1 MKWIDYFSGM
11 ARYVSSKSKDPSTKV
26 GAVATMVGSNQI
38 LETGY
43 NGLPRG
49 VKDLPERYE
58 RPEKYLRMAHAE
70 ANLVATA
77 ARSRLAGSTVYVT
90 HPCCNTCMIQLI
102 NSGVSRIVYG
112 DGETHMEEKLFDIAI
127 EMANEAGVAVYFH
140 ADGKASELTNHNRPF
155 VE

>member
-1 MKWIDYFSGM
+1 MNWRDYFMGL
-11 ARYVSSKSKDPSTKV
+11 AKYVATKSKDPSTKV
-26 GAVATMVGSNQI
+26 GAVAVGCAHQVI
-38 LETGY
+38 ETGY

-49 VKDLPERYE
+49 VKDLPERYD
-58 RPEKYLRMAHAE
+58 RPEKYLRISHGE

-77 ARSRLAGSTVYVT
+77 ARSRLEGSTVYVT
-90 HPCCNTCMIQLI
+90 HPCCNTCMILLI

-140 ADGKASELTNHNRPF
+140 ADGKTSELTNHNRPF